1 MHWKVFKRLLQF
13 SLVHKRLWLWGLVTL
28 LIATLCDVAGPYLIK
43 VFIDEH
49 LTNGVY
55 ISDATLGLLAFY
67 LAAMFIG
74 ALGHYAQ
81 ALLFSKVALSVVE
94 TLREQVFHAVIHR
107 PVAYFDTTSTG
118 AIVSRLT
125 NDSEAIKDLFLNV
138 IATFVQNLVL
148 VSGIFIMM
156 GILDIQLMSVSALIL
171 PLIALAMWGYQ
182 RLSTPLFQKVRSLL
196 SDINARLHESLS
208 GMSVIQSLNQQSRF
222 DEQFQ
227 DTVRQHYLWRVRNV
241 RLDGLMLRALVD
253 FMSMLALA
261 AIVFA
266 FGLASLKQSVEI
278 GVLYAFIN
286 YLGRFVEPLIELTQ
300 RLNIMQQSLVAGQRV
315 FELLDAPVE
324 QHSGNARIRHGRVE
338 ARHLS
343 FSYDNETSVLD
354 DVSFKVEP
362 GQMLGIVGRTGSGKS
377 TLTQLLLRFYPVQTE
392 TLLIDNIP
400 LNQIATDSL
409 RKSICMVEQEP
420 FLFQGTLA
428 ENLIMGEQFTTEEL
442 TSALEQVGLSAL
454 LERLPDG
461 LNTVLGERGSRLSNG
476 ERHLVAIA
484 RALLRRPK
492 ILILDEATA
501 TVDSAS
507 EALVQRT
514 IQRLRG
520 NLTLIVIAHRL
531 STIRDADNI
540 LVLHHGRLV
549 EEGNHVS
556 LLEKRGLYE
565 HLYSIQTA
573 HLALE

>member
-1 MHWKVFKRLLQF
+1 MHWKVFQRLLRF
-13 SLVHKRLWLWGLVTL
+13 SLVHKRLWLWGLLTL

-43 VFIDEH
+43 VFIDDY
-49 LTNGVY
+49 LTQGVY
-55 ISDATLGLLAFY
+55 ISDATLKLLAFY

-74 ALGHYAQ
+74 AAGHYAQ
-81 ALLFSKVALSVVE
+81 SLLFSKVALSVVE

-125 NDSEAIKDLFLNV
+125 NDSEAIKELFLNV
-138 IATFVQNLVL
+138 IATFIQNIVL
-148 VSGIFIMM
+148 VAGIFIMM
-156 GILDIQLMSVSALIL
+156 GILDLRLMLVSALIL
-171 PLIALAMWGYQ
+171 PLIILAMWGYQ
-182 RLSTPLFQKVRSLL
+182 RLSTPLFQRVRSLL

-208 GMSVIQSLNQQSRF
+208 GMSVIQSLNQQQKFEHQF
-222 DEQFQ
+222 D
-227 DTVRQHYLWRVRNV
+227 DTVQQHYLWRVRNV

-261 AIVFA
+261 AIVYS
-266 FGLASLKQSVEI
+266 FGLTSLEGSVEI

-315 FELLDAPVE
+315 FELLDAPIE
-324 QHSGNARIRHGRVE
+324 QHDGTARIQRGDIE
-338 ARHLS
+338 ARHLN
-343 FSYDNETSVLD
+343 FSYDNETQVLA
-354 DVSFKVEP
+354 DVSFKIAP
-362 GQMLGIVGRTGSGKS
+362 GQMLGVVGRTGSGKS
-377 TLTQLLLRFYPVQTE
+377 TLTQLLLRFYPVE
-392 TLLIDNIP
+392 AEMLFIDGTSIKD
-400 LNQIATDSL
+400 ISTDSL
-409 RKSICMVEQEP
+409 RQSVCMVEQEP
-420 FLFQGTLA
+420 FLFQGTLE
-428 ENLIMGEQFTTEEL
+428 ENLRMGQSFSPEEL
-442 TSALEQVGLSAL
+442 TSALDQVGLGPMLS
-454 LERLPDG
+454 RLPEG
-461 LNTVLGERGSRLSNG
+461 IHTVLGERGSRLSNG

-484 RALLRRPK
+484 RALLRKPK

-507 EALVQRT
+507 EALVQET
-514 IQRLRG
+514 IQKLRG

-531 STIRDADNI
+531 STIKDADNI

-549 EEGNHVS
+549 EEGNHLS

-573 HLALE
+573 HLVLD

>member
-1 MHWKVFKRLLQF
+1 MYWNVFKRLLRF
-13 SLVHKRLWLWGLVTL
+13 SLVHKQLWIWGLITL

-55 ISDATLGLLAFY
+55 ISEATLTLLAFY

-74 ALGHYAQ
+74 AVGHYAQ

-125 NDSEAIKDLFLNV
+125 NDSEAIKELFLNV

-148 VSGIFIMM
+148 VTGIFIMM
-156 GILDIQLMSVSALIL
+156 GILDIHLMLVSALIL
-171 PLIALAMWGYQ
+171 PFIALAMWGYQ

-208 GMSVIQSLNQQSRF
+208 GMSVIQALNQQPRF

-227 DTVRQHYLWRVRNV
+227 DTVWQHYLWRVRNV

-266 FGLASLKQSVEI
+266 FGLTSLEQSVEI

-315 FELLDAPVE
+315 FELLDAPLE
-324 QHSGNARIRHGRVE
+324 QYSGTARIEHGRIE

-343 FSYDNETSVLD
+343 FSYDDETTVLD
-354 DVSFKVEP
+354 NISFSIEP
-362 GQMLGIVGRTGSGKS
+362 GKMLGIVGRTGSGKS
-377 TLTQLLLRFYPVQTE
+377 TLTQLLLRFYPVAPDM
-392 TLLIDNIP
+392 LLIDDIP
-400 LNQIATDSL
+400 MDQISTSSL
-409 RKSICMVEQEP
+409 RKSVCMVEQEP

-428 ENLIMGEQFTTEEL
+428 ENLIMGEQYTTNEL
-442 TSALEQVGLSAL
+442 TSALEQVGLSSL
-454 LERLPDG
+454 LQRLPEG

-484 RALLRRPK
+484 RALLRQPK

-531 STIRDADNI
+531 STIKDADNI

-549 EEGNHVS
+549 EEGSHVS